1 MVRDSDDP
9 GDTSGQFRLYF
20 CRQTE
25 YELFLS
31 FYYRTVVFILLYML
45 HFNYILIKAPYIH
58 IQVSFSINVLPKK
71 YPNLL
76 KNQSVND
83 VFHPPYE
90 ASGHGNT

>member
-1 MVRDSDDP
+1 
-9 GDTSGQFRLYF
+9 
-20 CRQTE
+20 
-25 YELFLS
+25 
-31 FYYRTVVFILLYML
+31 ML

-83 VFHPPYE
+83 VFHPPHE